1 MMHPSRLTVAAA
13 ACLALA
19 GCGIFKSGPKKTPTV
34 GNRVSILTSENA
46 VETDKGL
53 NDVAVVLPA
62 AVANDSW
69 TQSGGNASKSMGQLA
84 LGANPTKIWTASIDG
99 GSNRARLAASP
110 VVADGK
116 LFAVDV
122 EATLHAFDAN
132 TGAVLWTALIAE
144 GKENRPS
151 RFGGGASYDD
161 GKVYTTDGLGDV
173 AAFNAADGKLLWRV
187 KPGGPLRGSPTVA
200 NGVVYALTQDNQ
212 LYALSQTDGSVSWT
226 SQGTAESQGVF
237 GVAAPAAGQGSV
249 IAGFSSGEL
258 NAYRYENGRALWQD
272 TLSRTSV
279 TTSVSSIA
287 DVDADPVI
295 DSGRVYA
302 VGEGGRMVALQLD
315 TGQRLWEQNF
325 AGISTPWLAG
335 EWLFIVTDD
344 AKLVCLS
351 RSTGKARWIAQ
362 LRRFQNEKKK
372 KGPILWYGPVLAG
385 GRLAM
390 TNSRGELA
398 FASPTDGAVG
408 QVIETKT
415 PFTLPP
421 IVANSTIY
429 TLDDKGRITA
439 FR

>member
-34 GNRVSILTSENA
+34 GNRVPILVSENA
-46 VETDKGL
+46 VETDKAL

-62 AVANDSW
+62 AAANDSW
-69 TQSGGNASKSMGQLA
+69 TQSGGNAAKSMGHVA
-84 LGANPTKIWTASIDG
+84 LGASPARIWTATIDG
-99 GSNRARLAASP
+99 GSNRARLAATP

-116 LFAVDV
+116 LFVVDV
-122 EATLHAFDAN
+122 DAVLHAFDAS
-132 TGAVLWTALIAE
+132 TGAALWTAPITE
-144 GKENRPS
+144 GDKNRPS

-173 AAFNAADGKLLWRV
+173 AAFAAADGKLLWRV
-187 KPGGPLRGSPTVA
+187 RPGGPLRGSPTIA
-200 NGVVYALTQDNQ
+200 KGVVYGLTQDNQ
-212 LYALSQTDGSVSWT
+212 LYALSQADGSISWT

-272 TLSRTSV
+272 ALSRTSI

-287 DVDADPVI
+287 DVDADPII
-295 DSGRVYA
+295 DGGRVYA
-302 VGEGGRMVALQLD
+302 VGQGGRMVALQLD

-335 EWLFIVTDD
+335 EWLFLMTDD
-344 AKLVCLS
+344 ARLVCLS
-351 RSTGKARWIAQ
+351 RTTGKARWIAQ
-362 LRRFQNEKKK
+362 LQRFHNEKKK

-385 GRLAM
+385 GRLVV
-390 TNSRGELA
+390 TNSRGQIA
-398 FASPTDGAVG
+398 FASPSDGSIG
-408 QVIETKT
+408 QTIETKAAY
-415 PFTLPP
+415 TLPP
-421 IVANSTIY
+421 IVANSTLY